1 MYRQNAGMGRRGACR
16 MVHVNPTDDEI
27 RELLAGAGA
36 IAMVGAS
43 SNPAR
48 PSHGVMAF
56 LLERGFRVIPV
67 NPHESEVHG
76 RRAWPT
82 LESVPEPVDIVDV
95 FRRPE
100 FTPAIAGSAVE
111 IGARVLWLQVG
122 VINEEAAA
130 RAKQGGLVV
139 VMDRCMAQVVKEQGL
154 GVRA

>member
-1 MYRQNAGMGRRGACR
+1 MI
-16 MVHVNPTDDEI
+16 HVNPSEQEI
-27 RELLAGAGA
+27 RELLAAAGT

-67 NPHESEVHG
+67 NPNETEVHG

-100 FTPAIAGSAVE
+100 FTPAIADSALA

-130 RAKQGGLVV
+130 RAWEGGLVV
-139 VMDRCMAQVVKEQGL
+139 VMDRCMAQVVREKGL
-154 GVRA
+154 GIGG

>member
-1 MYRQNAGMGRRGACR
+1 
-16 MVHVNPTDDEI
+16 MVHLNPSGNVI
-27 RELLAGAGA
+27 RQLVAGAGT

-56 LLERGFRVIPV
+56 LLERGFRVVPV
-67 NPHESEVHG
+67 NPNETEVHG

-100 FTPAIAGSAVE
+100 FTPDIADSAVA

-130 RAKQGGLVV
+130 RAKEGGLVV
-139 VMDRCMAQVVKEQGL
+139 VMDRCLAQVVREKGL
-154 GVRA
+154 GDVR

>member
-1 MYRQNAGMGRRGACR
+1 
-16 MVHVNPTDDEI
+16 MVHVNPSEDEI
-27 RELLAGAGA
+27 RELVAGAGT

-67 NPHESEVHG
+67 NPNETEVHG
-76 RRAWPT
+76 RSAWPA

-100 FTPAIAGSAVE
+100 FTPAIADSAVA

-130 RAKQGGLVV
+130 RAREGGLVV
-139 VMDRCMAQVVKEQGL
+139 VMDRCMAQVVREKGL
-154 GVRA
+154 TRG

>member
-1 MYRQNAGMGRRGACR
+1 
-16 MVHVNPTDDEI
+16 MVHVNPSEDEI
-27 RELLAGAGA
+27 RELVAGAGT

-67 NPHESEVHG
+67 NPNETEVHG
-76 RRAWPT
+76 RRAWPA

-100 FTPAIAGSAVE
+100 FTPAIADSAVA

-130 RAKQGGLVV
+130 RAREGGLVV
-139 VMDRCMAQVVKEQGL
+139 VMDRCMAQVVREKGL
-154 GVRA
+154 TRG

>member
-1 MYRQNAGMGRRGACR
+1 MI
-16 MVHVNPTDDEI
+16 HVNPSEDEI
-27 RELLAGAGA
+27 RELVAGAGT

-67 NPHESEVHG
+67 NPNETEVHG

-100 FTPAIAGSAVE
+100 FTPAIADSAVA

-122 VINEEAAA
+122 VINEDAAA
-130 RAKQGGLVV
+130 RANEGGLVV
-139 VMDRCMAQVVKEQGL
+139 VMDRCMAQVVREKGL
-154 GVRA
+154 GNRG

>member
-1 MYRQNAGMGRRGACR
+1 
-16 MVHVNPTDDEI
+16 MVHLNPSEDEI
-27 RELLAGAGA
+27 RELVAGAGT

-43 SNPAR
+43 SSPAR

-67 NPHESEVHG
+67 NPNETEVHG

-100 FTPAIAGSAVE
+100 FTPAIADSAVA

-122 VINEEAAA
+122 VINDEAAA
-130 RAKQGGLVV
+130 RAKEGGLVV
-139 VMDRCMAQVVKEQGL
+139 VMDRCMAQVVKEKGL
-154 GVRA
+154 GNRG

>member
-1 MYRQNAGMGRRGACR
+1 
-16 MVHVNPTDDEI
+16 MVHVNPSGNEI
-27 RELLAGAGA
+27 RALVAGAGT

-56 LLERGFRVIPV
+56 LLERGFRVVPV
-67 NPHESEVHG
+67 NPNETEVHG

-100 FTPAIAGSAVE
+100 FTPEIADSAVA

-130 RAKQGGLVV
+130 RAKEGGLVV
-139 VMDRCMAQVVKEQGL
+139 VMDRCLAQVVREEGL
-154 GVRA
+154 GVVG

>member
-1 MYRQNAGMGRRGACR
+1 
-16 MVHVNPTDDEI
+16 MVHVNPSGNEI
-27 RELLAGAGA
+27 RALVAGAGT

-67 NPHESEVHG
+67 NPNETEVHG

-95 FRRPE
+95 CVVIIALSRRKPVV
-100 FTPAIAGSAVE
+100 TSDPDDLLRI
-111 IGARVLWLQVG
+111 
-122 VINEEAAA
+122 A
-130 RAKQGGLVV
+130 RALRRRLDVV
-139 VMDRCMAQVVKEQGL
+139 AI
-154 GVRA
+154 